1 MNSNV
6 IPSSCDA
13 ALSWRRLT
21 AGLALVAALLAAC
34 FIPARAETLLLTG
47 ATVHTVSG
55 ATYAPGDVL
64 IKDGKIT
71 GVFDAGRAQRPPDV
85 AGTVKIDLRGQHLY
99 PGLIAL
105 NSGLGLAE
113 ISAVR
118 ATLDSREVGEFTPE
132 VQSWLAVNPDSELLP
147 VARANGVAYFE
158 PAPGGAAVSGQSGL
172 VALDGWTYEQMTF
185 RPAVALHVYWPE
197 VDLDSTPKARA
208 KDPKKW
214 KSLEDQARERREK
227 RQALEEFFE
236 EARAYVLANA
246 ATGTTPRPKPV
257 PAWEAMGPFVRG
269 EKPITVHADDVRA
282 IRAAVQWA
290 EKNRYRITLAEARDA
305 WMVAPLLAEK
315 KIPVVFNHVFTL
327 PPRDTDSYDV
337 HFSAPAVL
345 HRAGVP
351 VAFSLGVERASL
363 VKNLPYEAA
372 QAVAHGLPAD
382 EALKGLT
389 LYPAQ
394 IAGVAEQL
402 GSIDVGKVATLFAAD
417 GDILDIRA
425 QVKRLWIAG
434 REIGLE
440 TRHTRF
446 YEKYRH
452 RPKP

>member
-1 MNSNV
+1 M
-6 IPSSCDA
+6 
-13 ALSWRRLT
+13 
-21 AGLALVAALLAAC
+21 
-34 FIPARAETLLLTG
+34 
-47 ATVHTVSG
+47 
-55 ATYAPGDVL
+55 
-64 IKDGKIT
+64 
-71 GVFDAGRAQRPPDV
+71 
-85 AGTVKIDLRGQHLY
+85 
-99 PGLIAL
+99 
-105 NSGLGLAE
+105 GLAE

-118 ATLDSREVGEFTPE
+118 ATLDAREVGEFTPE

-158 PAPGGAAVSGQSGL
+158 PAPGGTAVAGQSGL

-185 RPAVALHVYWPE
+185 RPSIGLHVYWPE
-197 VDLDSTPKARA
+197 VDLDPTPKVRA

-227 RQALEEFFE
+227 RQAFEDFFA
-236 EARAYVLANA
+236 EARAYEQAKA
-246 ATGTTPRPKPV
+246 AAGLTPRVKPV

-290 EKNRYRITLAEARDA
+290 EKNHYRITLAEARDA
-305 WMVAPLLAEK
+305 WMVASLLAEK

-327 PPRDTDSYDV
+327 PARDTDAYDV

-351 VAFSLGVERASL
+351 VAFSLGSERASL

-394 IAGVAEQL
+394 IAGVADQL

-417 GDILDIRA
+417 GEILDIRA
-425 QVKRLWIAG
+425 RVKRLWIAG

-446 YEKYRH
+446 YEKYRN